1 MSLVVT
7 YLLKKGLT
15 LKSLRGTCYV
25 CEAKLELGGT
35 PDKGYRV
42 KAHHRLL
49 PKGIPVEQLGVPT
62 PNCSGS
68 DMPPLEHKFSSGVL
82 PEERVTTT
90 RTISY

>member
-1 MSLVVT
+1 MSLVVI

-15 LKSLRGTCYV
+15 LKSLTGTCYV
-25 CEAKLELGGT
+25 CGAKLELGGT

-42 KAHHRLL
+42 KAHHRQL

-68 DMPPLEHKFSSGVL
+68 DMPPLEQKLPGGISSV
-82 PEERVTTT
+82 ERVTTI